1 MKPCYCINPDCSQP
15 GHPSNNN
22 SNTRYCQSC
31 GSQLLLNGKYR
42 VSRLLSDTT
51 GFGIVYEAFEGFT
64 AKILKVLQEKWN
76 NQPKAVELFKREYD
90 VLLEL
95 SRQNVTGV
103 PRADA
108 YFQYSTREGKILHCL
123 VMEKV
128 EGINLEQWLK
138 QYDKLSQ
145 KRALKWLREI
155 TLILD
160 KIHQQNWLHRDIKPP
175 NIMLRNSGELVLI
188 DFGTAGTAR
197 EETQT
202 YHQKGKG
209 QQVTGITS
217 VGYTPNEQQHSQ
229 AVIQSDFHALGRT
242 FMHLLTGKHPLEIY
256 YDAYNDVLAWREET
270 ENIHPLLLD
279 FIDELMGRLPKNR
292 PANTRVILQRLDEIE
307 RQLKL
312 PPITPI
318 ITSPPPPNPQPVV
331 NQKQPQVIPNI
342 NPSPPVSPVA
352 VPKKT
357 PAQPVK
363 NNKLRNRMIALGG
376 VLLLGIGITQG
387 YGYLKYK
394 RFPVTPQF
402 LISGLVDTPFLYK
415 TFTGHS
421 EAVNSVAY
429 SPDGRF
435 LASVS
440 NYDSIKIWDIE
451 NGKEPLN
458 LANNSSL
465 INLVAYNPLAV
476 IILDGI
482 VSPLPLQQ
490 QVELNLNKVLSVA
503 YSPDGRY
510 LASGGGTL
518 LTQGEEQGEEQSVDI
533 IKIWDIERRKE
544 LFPITV
550 NSRHIV
556 NSVAY
561 SPDGRY
567 LASGSADKTI
577 KIWDTKTG
585 TELSTLTGH
594 SEAVNSVAYSPDGR
608 YLASASS
615 DETIKIWDV
624 KNNKELNTFIYNYSK
639 TITGVGYLIRI
650 AYSPNGRYL
659 ASGYLNGTI
668 QLWDVK
674 TGNKV
679 HTLTGHSGSVIPLAY
694 SPDGRYLASGSSD
707 GTIKIWE
714 VATGKELRTLT
725 GHSDTVWSV
734 VYSPDGRYLAS
745 GSGDK
750 NIKIW
755 RVGQ

>member
-64 AKILKVLQEKWN
+64 AKILKVLQERWN
-76 NQPKAVELFKREYD
+76 NEPKAVELFKREYD

-188 DFGTAGTAR
+188 DFGTAR

-202 YHQKGKG
+202 YHQKVKG

-217 VGYTPNEQQHSQ
+217 AGYTPNEQQHGQ

-242 FMHLLTGKHPLEIY
+242 FVHLLTGKHPLEIY
-256 YDAYNDVLAWREET
+256 DAVNDVLSWREET

-312 PPITPI
+312 PPINPNRP
-318 ITSPPPPNPQPVV
+318 SPPAANPQPVV
-331 NQKQPQVIPNI
+331 TQKQPPVIPKI

-357 PAQPVK
+357 PAQLVK
-363 NNKLRNRMIALGG
+363 NNNLRNGLIALGG
-376 VLLLGIGITQG
+376 VLLLGVGITQG
-387 YGYLKYK
+387 YGYFKYLE
-394 RFPVTPQF
+394 FPASPQL
-402 LISGLVDTPFLYK
+402 LISDLSSLRFLDK
-415 TFTGHS
+415 SLTGHS
-421 EAVNSVAY
+421 SWVDSVIY
-429 SPDGRF
+429 SPDGRY
-435 LASVS
+435 LASGS
-440 NYDSIKIWDIE
+440 WDKTIKVWDVVTGTE
-451 NGKEPLN
+451 LRTLTGHSDRVRSVVYSPDGRY
-458 LANNSSL
+458 LASGSWDKTIKVWDVVTGTEL
-465 INLVAYNPLAV
+465 RTLTGHSDRVRSVVYSPDGRYLASGSWDKTIKV
-476 IILDGI
+476 WDVVTGT
-482 VSPLPLQQ
+482 
-490 QVELNLNKVLSVA
+490 ELRTLAGYSGWVWSVA

-510 LASGGGTL
+510 LASGNGDKT
-518 LTQGEEQGEEQSVDI
+518 
-533 IKIWDIERRKE
+533 IKIWEVATGKE
-544 LFPITV
+544 LPTFTGHSSVVLSVVYSPDGRYLASGSSDKTIKIWEVATGKELPTLTGHSREVMSVVYSPDGRYLASGSQDKTIKIWEVATGNELRTLTGHSETV
-550 NSRHIV
+550 F
-556 NSVAY
+556 SVAY

-567 LASGSADKTI
+567 LASGSGDKT
-577 KIWDTKTG
+577 
-585 TELSTLTGH
+585 
-594 SEAVNSVAYSPDGR
+594 
-608 YLASASS
+608 
-615 DETIKIWDV
+615 
-624 KNNKELNTFIYNYSK
+624 
-639 TITGVGYLIRI
+639 
-650 AYSPNGRYL
+650 
-659 ASGYLNGTI
+659 
-668 QLWDVK
+668 
-674 TGNKV
+674 
-679 HTLTGHSGSVIPLAY
+679 
-694 SPDGRYLASGSSD
+694 
-707 GTIKIWE
+707 
-714 VATGKELRTLT
+714 
-725 GHSDTVWSV
+725 
-734 VYSPDGRYLAS
+734 
-745 GSGDK
+745 
-750 NIKIW
+750 IKIW

>member
-128 EGINLEQWLK
+128 EGINLEQWLN

-175 NIMLRNSGELVLI
+175 NIMMRNSGELVLI
-188 DFGTAGTAR
+188 DFGTAR

-202 YHQKGKG
+202 YHQKVKG

-217 VGYTPNEQQHSQ
+217 AGYTPNEQQHGQ

-242 FMHLLTGKHPLEIY
+242 FVHLLTGKHPLEIY
-256 YDAYNDVLAWREET
+256 DPINDVLPWREET

-312 PPITPI
+312 PPITPT
-318 ITSPPPPNPQPVV
+318 ITSPPPNPQPVV
-331 NQKQPQVIPNI
+331 TQKQSPVIPKI
-342 NPSPPVSPVA
+342 NSSPPVSPVP

-363 NNKLRNRMIALGG
+363 NNNLRNRMNALGG
-376 VLLLGIGITQG
+376 VLLLGIGITQV
-387 YGYLKYK
+387 YGYFKYDE
-394 RFPVTPQF
+394 FPASPQL
-402 LISGLVDTPFLYK
+402 LISGLSSLRFLEK
-415 TFTGHS
+415 TLTGHS
-421 EAVNSVAY
+421 DSVNSV
-429 SPDGRF
+429 
-435 LASVS
+435 V
-440 NYDSIKIWDIE
+440 
-451 NGKEPLN
+451 
-458 LANNSSL
+458 
-465 INLVAYNPLAV
+465 
-476 IILDGI
+476 
-482 VSPLPLQQ
+482 
-490 QVELNLNKVLSVA
+490 

-510 LASGGGTL
+510 LASR
-518 LTQGEEQGEEQSVDI
+518 SVNNWYGNRT
-533 IKIWDIERRKE
+533 IKIWE
-544 LFPITV
+544 
-550 NSRHIV
+550 
-556 NSVAY
+556 VATGKQLHTHNLRGSFVESMV

-567 LASGSADKTI
+567 LASQSHD
-577 KIWDTKTG
+577 
-585 TELSTLTGH
+585 
-594 SEAVNSVAYSPDGR
+594 N
-608 YLASASS
+608 
-615 DETIKIWDV
+615 
-624 KNNKELNTFIYNYSK
+624 
-639 TITGVGYLIRI
+639 
-650 AYSPNGRYL
+650 
-659 ASGYLNGTI
+659 
-668 QLWDVK
+668 
-674 TGNKV
+674 
-679 HTLTGHSGSVIPLAY
+679 
-694 SPDGRYLASGSSD
+694 
-707 GTIKIWE
+707 TIKIWE

-725 GHSDTVWSV
+725 GNSDRVRSVVYSPDGRYLASESHDKTIKIWEVATGKQLHTLTGHSNVVWSVVYSPDGRYLASRSGDKTIKIWEVATGKQLRTLTGHSEGVLSV

-750 NIKIW
+750 TIKIW

>member
-15 GHPSNNN
+15 DHPSNNN

-64 AKILKVLQEKWN
+64 AKILKVLQERWN
-76 NQPKAVELFKREYD
+76 NEPKAVELFKREYD

-145 KRALKWLREI
+145 KRAFKWLREI

-188 DFGTAGTAR
+188 DFGTAR

-202 YHQKGKG
+202 YHQKVKG

-217 VGYTPNEQQHSQ
+217 AGYTPNEQQHGQ

-242 FMHLLTGKHPLEIY
+242 FVHLLTGKHPLEIY
-256 YDAYNDVLAWREET
+256 DPINDVLPWREET

-312 PPITPI
+312 PPITPNRP
-318 ITSPPPPNPQPVV
+318 SPPPNPQPVV
-331 NQKQPQVIPNI
+331 TQKQPPVIPKI
-342 NPSPPVSPVA
+342 NPSVSPLD
-352 VPKKT
+352 KT
-357 PAQPVK
+357 
-363 NNKLRNRMIALGG
+363 L
-376 VLLLGIGITQG
+376 
-387 YGYLKYK
+387 
-394 RFPVTPQF
+394 
-402 LISGLVDTPFLYK
+402 
-415 TFTGHS
+415 TGHS
-421 EAVNSVAY
+421 ETVFSVAY
-429 SPDGRF
+429 SPDGRY
-435 LASVS
+435 LASGS
-440 NYDSIKIWDIE
+440 KDKTIKIWE
-451 NGKEPLN
+451 VATGKGLRT
-458 LANNSSL
+458 LTGHSG
-465 INLVAYNPLAV
+465 V
-476 IILDGI
+476 
-482 VSPLPLQQ
+482 
-490 QVELNLNKVLSVA
+490 VLSVA

-510 LASGGGTL
+510 LASGSQDKT
-518 LTQGEEQGEEQSVDI
+518 
-533 IKIWDIERRKE
+533 IKIWEVATGKVRT
-544 LFPITV
+544 LTGHYMTFW
-550 NSRHIV
+550 
-556 NSVAY
+556 SVAY

-567 LASGSADKTI
+567 LASGSWDK
-577 KIWDTKTG
+577 
-585 TELSTLTGH
+585 
-594 SEAVNSVAYSPDGR
+594 
-608 YLASASS
+608 
-615 DETIKIWDV
+615 
-624 KNNKELNTFIYNYSK
+624 
-639 TITGVGYLIRI
+639 
-650 AYSPNGRYL
+650 
-659 ASGYLNGTI
+659 
-668 QLWDVK
+668 
-674 TGNKV
+674 
-679 HTLTGHSGSVIPLAY
+679 
-694 SPDGRYLASGSSD
+694 
-707 GTIKIWE
+707 TIKIWE

-725 GHSDTVWSV
+725 GHSMTVWSVAYSPDGRYLASGSLDKTIKISEVATGKELRTLTGHSEGVLSVAYSPDGRYLASGIGDGAIKIWEVATVRELRTLTGHSEAVYSV

-745 GSGDK
+745 GSSDNTIKIWEVATGNELRTLTGHSETVFSVAYSPDGRYLASGSGDK
-750 NIKIW
+750 TIKIW

>member
-15 GHPSNNN
+15 EHPSNNN

-31 GSQLLLNGKYR
+31 GSELLLNGQYR

-76 NQPKAVELFKREYD
+76 NEAKAVELFKRKYD

-128 EGINLEQWLK
+128 EGINLEQWLN

-188 DFGTAGTAR
+188 DFGTAR

-202 YHQKGKG
+202 YHQKVKG

-217 VGYTPNEQQHSQ
+217 AGYTPNEQQHGQ
-229 AVIQSDFHALGRT
+229 AVIQSDFYALGRT
-242 FMHLLTGKHPLEIY
+242 FVHLLTGKHPLEIY
-256 YDAYNDVLAWREET
+256 DPINDVLPWREET

-279 FIDELMGRLPKNR
+279 FIDELMGRLPRNR

-312 PPITPI
+312 PPITPNRP
-318 ITSPPPPNPQPVV
+318 SPPPPNPQPVV
-331 NQKQPQVIPNI
+331 TQKQPQVIPKI

-363 NNKLRNRMIALGG
+363 NNNLRNGLIALSG

-387 YGYLKYK
+387 YGYFKSQE
-394 RFPVTPQF
+394 VNPQIAPINSPTNKLTTRKKISEHSF
-402 LISGLVDTPFLYK
+402 L
-415 TFTGHS
+415 
-421 EAVNSVAY
+421 
-429 SPDGRF
+429 
-435 LASVS
+435 
-440 NYDSIKIWDIE
+440 
-451 NGKEPLN
+451 
-458 LANNSSL
+458 
-465 INLVAYNPLAV
+465 
-476 IILDGI
+476 
-482 VSPLPLQQ
+482 
-490 QVELNLNKVLSVA
+490 
-503 YSPDGRY
+503 
-510 LASGGGTL
+510 
-518 LTQGEEQGEEQSVDI
+518 
-533 IKIWDIERRKE
+533 
-544 LFPITV
+544 
-550 NSRHIV
+550 
-556 NSVAY
+556 
-561 SPDGRY
+561 
-567 LASGSADKTI
+567 DK
-577 KIWDTKTG
+577 
-585 TELSTLTGH
+585 
-594 SEAVNSVAYSPDGR
+594 
-608 YLASASS
+608 
-615 DETIKIWDV
+615 
-624 KNNKELNTFIYNYSK
+624 
-639 TITGVGYLIRI
+639 
-650 AYSPNGRYL
+650 
-659 ASGYLNGTI
+659 
-668 QLWDVK
+668 
-674 TGNKV
+674 
-679 HTLTGHSGSVIPLAY
+679 
-694 SPDGRYLASGSSD
+694 
-707 GTIKIWE
+707 
-714 VATGKELRTLT
+714 TLT
-725 GHSDTVWSV
+725 GHSDSVQSV

-755 RVGQ
+755 EVATGKQLRTLTGHSDTVSSVLYSPDGRYLASGSNDKNIKIWEVATGKQLRTLTGHYGEVYSVIYSPDGRYLASGSWDKNIKIWEVATGKQLRTLTGHSSPVLSVVYSPDGRYLASGNGDKNIKIWEVATGKQLRTLTGHSGSVWSVVYSPDGRYLASGNGDKTTKIWEVATGKKLRTLTGHSNVVWSVVYSPDGRYLASGSWDKTTKIWEVATGKKLRTLTGHSNVVWSVVYSPDGRYLASGSGDKTIKIWRVGQ

>member
-15 GHPSNNN
+15 DHPSNNN

-31 GSQLLLNGKYR
+31 GSELLLNGKYR

-51 GFGIVYEAFEGFT
+51 GFGVVYEAFEGFT

-76 NQPKAVELFKREYD
+76 NEPKAVELFKREYD

-103 PRADA
+103 PRADT

-128 EGINLEQWLK
+128 EGIDLEQWLN

-188 DFGTAGTAR
+188 DFGTAR

-202 YHQKGKG
+202 YHQKVKG

-217 VGYTPNEQQHSQ
+217 AGYTPNEQQHGQ

-242 FMHLLTGKHPLEIY
+242 FVHLLTGKHPLEIY
-256 YDAYNDVLAWREET
+256 DPINDVLPWREET
-270 ENIHPLLLD
+270 ENIHPSLLD

-312 PPITPI
+312 PPITPNRP
-318 ITSPPPPNPQPVV
+318 SPPAPNPPPVV
-331 NQKQPQVIPNI
+331 TQKQPPVIPKI

-363 NNKLRNRMIALGG
+363 NNNLRNGLIALGG
-376 VLLLGIGITQG
+376 VLLLGVGITQG
-387 YGYLKYK
+387 YGYFKYK
-394 RFPVTPQF
+394 NFPASPQL
-402 LISGLVDTPFLYK
+402 LISDLSSL
-415 TFTGHS
+415 
-421 EAVNSVAY
+421 
-429 SPDGRF
+429 RF
-435 LASVS
+435 L
-440 NYDSIKIWDIE
+440 
-451 NGKEPLN
+451 
-458 LANNSSL
+458 
-465 INLVAYNPLAV
+465 
-476 IILDGI
+476 
-482 VSPLPLQQ
+482 
-490 QVELNLNKVLSVA
+490 
-503 YSPDGRY
+503 
-510 LASGGGTL
+510 
-518 LTQGEEQGEEQSVDI
+518 
-533 IKIWDIERRKE
+533 
-544 LFPITV
+544 
-550 NSRHIV
+550 
-556 NSVAY
+556 
-561 SPDGRY
+561 
-567 LASGSADKTI
+567 DK
-577 KIWDTKTG
+577 
-585 TELSTLTGH
+585 TLTGH
-594 SEAVNSVAYSPDGR
+594 SDTVSSVVYSPD
-608 YLASASS
+608 
-615 DETIKIWDV
+615 V
-624 KNNKELNTFIYNYSK
+624 
-639 TITGVGYLIRI
+639 
-650 AYSPNGRYL
+650 
-659 ASGYLNGTI
+659 
-668 QLWDVK
+668 
-674 TGNKV
+674 
-679 HTLTGHSGSVIPLAY
+679 
-694 SPDGRYLASGSSD
+694 RYLASGSSD
-707 GTIKIWE
+707 KTIKIWE

-725 GHSDTVWSV
+725 GHSSWVSSVVYSPDGRYLASGSYDNTIKIWEVATGKQLRTLTGHSFWVNSVVYSPDGRYLASGSLDKTIKIWEVATGKQLRTLTGHSFWVNSVVYSPDGRYLASGNGDKTIKIWEVATGKELPTFTGHSSVVLSVVYSPDGRYLASGSRDKTIKIWEVATGKELRTLTGHSSLVYSVAYSPDGRYLASGSYDNTIKIWRVATGKELRTLTGHSDVVISV

-750 NIKIW
+750 TIKIW

>member
-15 GHPSNNN
+15 DHPSNNN

-31 GSQLLLNGKYR
+31 GSQLLLNGQYR
-42 VSRLLSDTT
+42 VSRLLSDPT
-51 GFGIVYEAFEGFT
+51 GFGVVYEVFEGFT

-95 SRQNVTGV
+95 SRQNVIGV

-128 EGINLEQWLK
+128 EGINLEQWLN

-188 DFGTAGTAR
+188 DFGTAR

-202 YHQKGKG
+202 YHQKVKG

-217 VGYTPNEQQHSQ
+217 AGYTPNEQQHGQ
-229 AVIQSDFHALGRT
+229 AVIQSDFYALGRT
-242 FMHLLTGKHPLEIY
+242 FVHLLTGKHPLEIY
-256 YDAYNDVLAWREET
+256 DAVNDVLSWREET

-292 PANTRVILQRLDEIE
+292 PANTRFILQRLDEIE
-307 RQLKL
+307 GQLKL
-312 PPITPI
+312 PPTTPNRP
-318 ITSPPPPNPQPVV
+318 SPPPPRNPQPVV
-331 NQKQPQVIPNI
+331 TKKQPPVMPKI
-342 NPSPPVSPVA
+342 NPSPPVLPVP

-363 NNKLRNRMIALGG
+363 KNNLRNGLIAIGG
-376 VLLLGIGITQG
+376 VWLLGIGITQG

-402 LISGLVDTPFLYK
+402 LISGLVDTPVLYK
-415 TFTGHS
+415 TLTGH
-421 EAVNSVAY
+421 
-429 SPDGRF
+429 
-435 LASVS
+435 
-440 NYDSIKIWDIE
+440 YDS
-451 NGKEPLN
+451 
-458 LANNSSL
+458 
-465 INLVAYNPLAV
+465 
-476 IILDGI
+476 
-482 VSPLPLQQ
+482 
-490 QVELNLNKVLSVA
+490 VESVV

-510 LASGGGTL
+510 LASGSRDET
-518 LTQGEEQGEEQSVDI
+518 
-533 IKIWDIERRKE
+533 IKIWEVATGKE
-544 LFPITV
+544 LRTLTGH
-550 NSRHIV
+550 SS
-556 NSVAY
+556 SVRSVVY

-577 KIWDTKTG
+577 KIWEVAKG
-585 TELSTLTGH
+585 KELRTLTGH
-594 SEAVNSVAYSPDGR
+594 SNWVWSVVYSPDG
-608 YLASASS
+608 
-615 DETIKIWDV
+615 
-624 KNNKELNTFIYNYSK
+624 
-639 TITGVGYLIRI
+639 
-650 AYSPNGRYL
+650 
-659 ASGYLNGTI
+659 
-668 QLWDVK
+668 
-674 TGNKV
+674 
-679 HTLTGHSGSVIPLAY
+679 H
-694 SPDGRYLASGSSD
+694 YLASGSID
-707 GTIKIWE
+707 NTIKIWE

-725 GHSDTVWSV
+725 GHSDTVSSVAYSPDGRSLASGSVDNTIKIWEVATGKELRTLAGHADRVSSVAYSPDGRYLASGSWDKTIKIWEVATGKELRTLTGHSDWVKSVAYGPDGRYLASGSGDDTIKIWEVATGKELRTLTGHSSFVESV

-750 NIKIW
+750 TIKIW
-755 RVGQ
+755 RVGR

>member
-15 GHPSNNN
+15 EHPSNNN

-31 GSQLLLNGKYR
+31 GSQLLLNGQYR

-51 GFGIVYEAFEGFT
+51 GFGIVYEVFEGFT

-76 NQPKAVELFKREYD
+76 NEPKAVELFKREYD

-138 QYDKLSQ
+138 QYDNLSQ

-188 DFGTAGTAR
+188 DFGTAR

-202 YHQKGKG
+202 YHQKVKG

-217 VGYTPNEQQHSQ
+217 AGYTPNEQQHGQ
-229 AVIQSDFHALGRT
+229 AVIQSDFYALGRT
-242 FMHLLTGKHPLEIY
+242 FVHLLTGKHPLEIY
-256 YDAYNDVLAWREET
+256 DAVNDVLAWREET

-292 PANTRVILQRLDEIE
+292 PANTRVILQRLDQIE

-312 PPITPI
+312 PPTTPNRP
-318 ITSPPPPNPQPVV
+318 SPPPPNPQPVV
-331 NQKQPQVIPNI
+331 TQKQPPVMPKI
-342 NPSPPVSPVA
+342 NPSPPVLPVP

-363 NNKLRNRMIALGG
+363 NNNLRNRMIALGGVLLLGIGITQVYGYLKYKQFPAGLQSMPPTPNVMIALGG

-394 RFPVTPQF
+394 IFPASPQL
-402 LISGLVDTPFLYK
+402 LISDLSSLRFLDK
-415 TFTGHS
+415 TLTGHS
-421 EAVNSVAY
+421 
-429 SPDGRF
+429 DC
-435 LASVS
+435 
-440 NYDSIKIWDIE
+440 
-451 NGKEPLN
+451 
-458 LANNSSL
+458 
-465 INLVAYNPLAV
+465 
-476 IILDGI
+476 LD
-482 VSPLPLQQ
+482 
-490 QVELNLNKVLSVA
+490 SVA

-510 LASGGGTL
+510 LASGSRDNT
-518 LTQGEEQGEEQSVDI
+518 
-533 IKIWDIERRKE
+533 IKIWEVATGKVRT
-544 LFPITV
+544 ITGHSGWV
-550 NSRHIV
+550 F
-556 NSVAY
+556 SVAY

-577 KIWDTKTG
+577 KIWEVATG
-585 TELSTLTGH
+585 KQLRTLTDH
-594 SEAVNSVAYSPDGR
+594 SMTVWSVAYSPDGR
-608 YLASASS
+608 YLASGSL
-615 DETIKIWDV
+615 DKTIKIWEV
-624 KNNKELNTFIYNYSK
+624 ATGTELRTLTGYS
-639 TITGVGYLIRI
+639 IGVLSVV
-650 AYSPNGRYL
+650 YSPDGHYL
-659 ASGYLNGTI
+659 ASGSNDNTI
-668 QLWDVK
+668 KIWEVATGKQLR
-674 TGNKV
+674 TP
-679 HTLTGHSGSVIPLAY
+679 TGHSEVVRSVVY
-694 SPDGRYLASGSSD
+694 SPDGRYLASGSQD
-707 GTIKIWE
+707 KTIKIWE

-725 GHSDTVWSV
+725 GHSQTVFSV
-734 VYSPDGRYLAS
+734 AYSPDGRYLAS
-745 GSGDK
+745 GSGDRT
-750 NIKIW
+750 IKIW

>member
-15 GHPSNNN
+15 EHPSNNN

-31 GSQLLLNGKYR
+31 GSELLLNGKYR

-76 NQPKAVELFKREYD
+76 NEPKAVELFKREYD

-128 EGINLEQWLK
+128 EGINLEQWLN
-138 QYDKLSQ
+138 QYDILSQ

-160 KIHQQNWLHRDIKPP
+160 KIHQQNWLHQDIKPP

-229 AVIQSDFHALGRT
+229 AVIQSDFYALGRT
-242 FMHLLTGKHPLEIY
+242 FVHLLTGKHPLEIY
-256 YDAYNDVLAWREET
+256 DAVNDVLAWREET

-312 PPITPI
+312 PPITPNRP
-318 ITSPPPPNPQPVV
+318 SPPAPNPQPVV
-331 NQKQPQVIPNI
+331 TQKQPPVMPKI
-342 NPSPPVSPVA
+342 NSSVSPLD
-352 VPKKT
+352 KT
-357 PAQPVK
+357 
-363 NNKLRNRMIALGG
+363 L
-376 VLLLGIGITQG
+376 
-387 YGYLKYK
+387 
-394 RFPVTPQF
+394 
-402 LISGLVDTPFLYK
+402 
-415 TFTGHS
+415 TGHS
-421 EAVNSVAY
+421 NWVYSV
-429 SPDGRF
+429 
-435 LASVS
+435 V
-440 NYDSIKIWDIE
+440 
-451 NGKEPLN
+451 
-458 LANNSSL
+458 
-465 INLVAYNPLAV
+465 
-476 IILDGI
+476 
-482 VSPLPLQQ
+482 
-490 QVELNLNKVLSVA
+490 

-510 LASGGGTL
+510 LASGGSDNT
-518 LTQGEEQGEEQSVDI
+518 
-533 IKIWDIERRKE
+533 IKIWEVATGRE
-544 LFPITV
+544 LRTLTGHSDFF
-550 NSRHIV
+550 R
-556 NSVAY
+556 SVVY

-567 LASGSADKTI
+567 LASGSFDKTI
-577 KIWDTKTG
+577 KIWEVATG
-585 TELSTLTGH
+585 RE
-594 SEAVNSVAYSPDGR
+594 VR
-608 YLASASS
+608 
-615 DETIKIWDV
+615 
-624 KNNKELNTFIYNYSK
+624 
-639 TITGVGYLIRI
+639 
-650 AYSPNGRYL
+650 
-659 ASGYLNGTI
+659 
-668 QLWDVK
+668 
-674 TGNKV
+674 
-679 HTLTGHSGSVIPLAY
+679 TLTGHSGWVNSVVY
-694 SPDGRYLASGSSD
+694 SPDGCYLASGSWD
-707 GTIKIWE
+707 KTIKIWQ

-725 GHSDTVWSV
+725 RHSGWVYSVVYSLDGHYLASGSQDNTIKIWQVATGKQLRTLTGHSDWVWSV

-745 GSGDK
+745 GSRD
-750 NIKIW
+750 NTIKIW
-755 RVGQ
+755 EVATGKQLRTLTGHSEAVFSVVYSPDGHYLASGSQDNTIKIWEVATGKQLRTLTGHFEAVFSVVYSPDGRYLASGSGDNTIKIWEVGQ

>member
-15 GHPSNNN
+15 DHPSNNN

-31 GSQLLLNGKYR
+31 GSELLLNGKYR

-51 GFGIVYEAFEGFT
+51 GFGVVYEAFEGFT

-76 NQPKAVELFKREYD
+76 NEPKAVELFKREYD

-108 YFQYSTREGKILHCL
+108 YFQYSTREGKRLHCL

-138 QYDKLSQ
+138 QYDNLSQ
-145 KRALKWLREI
+145 KRALKWLRET

-188 DFGTAGTAR
+188 DFGTAR

-202 YHQKGKG
+202 YHQKVKG

-217 VGYTPNEQQHSQ
+217 AGYTANEQQHGQ

-242 FMHLLTGKHPLEIY
+242 FVHLLTGKHPLEIY
-256 YDAYNDVLAWREET
+256 DPINDVLPWREET

-279 FIDELMGRLPKNR
+279 FIDELMGRLPRNR

-312 PPITPI
+312 PPITPT

-331 NQKQPQVIPNI
+331 TQKQPPVIPNI

-363 NNKLRNRMIALGG
+363 KNKLRNRMIALGG
-376 VLLLGIGITQG
+376 VLLLGVGITQV
-387 YGYLKYK
+387 YGYFKYK
-394 RFPVTPQF
+394 NFPASPQL
-402 LISGLVDTPFLYK
+402 LISDLSSLRFLDK
-415 TFTGHS
+415 TLTGHS
-421 EAVNSVAY
+421 DSV
-429 SPDGRF
+429 
-435 LASVS
+435 
-440 NYDSIKIWDIE
+440 
-451 NGKEPLN
+451 
-458 LANNSSL
+458 
-465 INLVAYNPLAV
+465 
-476 IILDGI
+476 
-482 VSPLPLQQ
+482 
-490 QVELNLNKVLSVA
+490 
-503 YSPDGRY
+503 
-510 LASGGGTL
+510 
-518 LTQGEEQGEEQSVDI
+518 QSV
-533 IKIWDIERRKE
+533 
-544 LFPITV
+544 V
-550 NSRHIV
+550 
-556 NSVAY
+556 Y

-567 LASGSADKTI
+567 LASGSGDKTI
-577 KIWDTKTG
+577 KIWEVATG
-585 TELSTLTGH
+585 NELRTLTGH
-594 SEAVNSVAYSPDGR
+594 SGAVWSVVYSPDGRYLASGNGDTTIKIWEVATGKELRTLTGHSHVVLSVVYSPDGRYLASGSIDNSIKIWEVATGKQLRTLTGHYGGVYSVVYSPDGR
-608 YLASASS
+608 YLASASA
-615 DETIKIWDV
+615 D
-624 KNNKELNTFIYNYSK
+624 N
-639 TITGVGYLIRI
+639 
-650 AYSPNGRYL
+650 
-659 ASGYLNGTI
+659 
-668 QLWDVK
+668 
-674 TGNKV
+674 
-679 HTLTGHSGSVIPLAY
+679 
-694 SPDGRYLASGSSD
+694 
-707 GTIKIWE
+707 TIKIWE

-725 GHSDTVWSV
+725 GHSDSVWSV

-745 GSGDK
+745 GSYDNTIKIWEVATGKQLRTLTGHSNSVPSVAYSPDGRYLASGSWDDTIK
-750 NIKIW
+750 IWEVATGKELRTLTGHSSGFWSVGYSPDGRYLASGSVDDTIKIW

>member
-1 MKPCYCINPDCSQP
+1 MKPCYCINPNCFQP
-15 GHPSNNN
+15 DHPSNNN

-31 GSQLLLNGKYR
+31 GSELLLNGQYR

-51 GFGIVYEAFEGFT
+51 GFGVVYEAFEGFT
-64 AKILKVLQEKWN
+64 AKILKVLQERWN
-76 NQPKAVELFKREYD
+76 NEPKAVELFKREYD

-103 PRADA
+103 PRADT

-188 DFGTAGTAR
+188 DFGTAR

-202 YHQKGKG
+202 YHQKVKG

-217 VGYTPNEQQHSQ
+217 AGYTPNEQQHGQ

-242 FMHLLTGKHPLEIY
+242 FVHLLTGKHPLEIY
-256 YDAYNDVLAWREET
+256 DAVNDVLSWREET

-312 PPITPI
+312 PPITPNRP
-318 ITSPPPPNPQPVV
+318 SPPPPHPQPVV
-331 NQKQPQVIPNI
+331 TQKQPPVILKI

-363 NNKLRNRMIALGG
+363 NNKLRNRIIALGG
-376 VLLLGIGITQG
+376 VLLLGVGITQA

-394 RFPVTPQF
+394 QFPAGLQL
-402 LISGLVDTPFLYK
+402 LISNFPSGSFLDK
-415 TFTGHS
+415 TLTGHS
-421 EAVNSVAY
+421 LGVYSVVY
-429 SPDGRF
+429 SPDGRY
-435 LASVS
+435 LASGS
-440 NYDSIKIWDIE
+440 FDKNIKIWE
-451 NGKEPLN
+451 VATGKELRT
-458 LANNSSL
+458 LTGHSDM
-465 INLVAYNPLAV
+465 VW
-476 IILDGI
+476 
-482 VSPLPLQQ
+482 
-490 QVELNLNKVLSVA
+490 SVA

-510 LASGGGTL
+510 LASGSSDET
-518 LTQGEEQGEEQSVDI
+518 
-533 IKIWDIERRKE
+533 IKIWEVATGTKLRTLTGHSNIVWSVVYSPDGRYLASGSLDKTIKIWEVATETELRTLTGYTDLVSSVVYSPDGRYLASGSADKNIKIWEVATGKE
-544 LFPITV
+544 LRTLTGHSGTV
-550 NSRHIV
+550 DSLAYSPDGRYLASGSSDKNIKIWEVATGKELRTLTGHSREVMSVVYSPDGRYLASGSWDKTIKIWEVATGKQLRTLTGHSSPV
-556 NSVAY
+556 FSVAY

-577 KIWDTKTG
+577 KIW
-585 TELSTLTGH
+585 
-594 SEAVNSVAYSPDGR
+594 
-608 YLASASS
+608 
-615 DETIKIWDV
+615 
-624 KNNKELNTFIYNYSK
+624 
-639 TITGVGYLIRI
+639 
-650 AYSPNGRYL
+650 
-659 ASGYLNGTI
+659 
-668 QLWDVK
+668 
-674 TGNKV
+674 
-679 HTLTGHSGSVIPLAY
+679 
-694 SPDGRYLASGSSD
+694 
-707 GTIKIWE
+707 
-714 VATGKELRTLT
+714 
-725 GHSDTVWSV
+725 
-734 VYSPDGRYLAS
+734 
-745 GSGDK
+745 
-750 NIKIW
+750 

>member
-64 AKILKVLQEKWN
+64 AKILKVLQERWN
-76 NQPKAVELFKREYD
+76 NDPKAVELFKREYE

-103 PRADA
+103 PRADV

-160 KIHQQNWLHRDIKPP
+160 EIYQQNWLHRDIKPP

-188 DFGTAGTAR
+188 DFGTAR

-202 YHQKGKG
+202 YHQKVKG

-217 VGYTPNEQQHSQ
+217 AGYTPNEQQHGQ

-242 FMHLLTGKHPLEIY
+242 FVHLLTGKHPLEIY
-256 YDAYNDVLAWREET
+256 DAVNDVLAWREET

-312 PPITPI
+312 PPTTPNRP
-318 ITSPPPPNPQPVV
+318 SPPPNPPPIVT
-331 NQKQPQVIPNI
+331 QKQSPVIPKI
-342 NPSPPVSPVA
+342 NSSPPVSPVA
-352 VPKKT
+352 VPQKT
-357 PAQPVK
+357 PGQPIK
-363 NNKLRNRMIALGG
+363 KNKLRNRMIALGG
-376 VLLLGIGITQG
+376 VLLLGVGITQA
-387 YGYLKYK
+387 YGYFKSQEINSPQEK
-394 RFPVTPQF
+394 KFSEHSFP
-402 LISGLVDTPFLYK
+402 DK
-415 TFTGHS
+415 TLTGHS
-421 EAVNSVAY
+421 DEV
-429 SPDGRF
+429 F
-435 LASVS
+435 
-440 NYDSIKIWDIE
+440 
-451 NGKEPLN
+451 
-458 LANNSSL
+458 
-465 INLVAYNPLAV
+465 
-476 IILDGI
+476 
-482 VSPLPLQQ
+482 
-490 QVELNLNKVLSVA
+490 
-503 YSPDGRY
+503 
-510 LASGGGTL
+510 
-518 LTQGEEQGEEQSVDI
+518 
-533 IKIWDIERRKE
+533 
-544 LFPITV
+544 
-550 NSRHIV
+550 
-556 NSVAY
+556 SVAY

-567 LASGSADKTI
+567 LASGSID
-577 KIWDTKTG
+577 
-585 TELSTLTGH
+585 
-594 SEAVNSVAYSPDGR
+594 
-608 YLASASS
+608 
-615 DETIKIWDV
+615 
-624 KNNKELNTFIYNYSK
+624 
-639 TITGVGYLIRI
+639 
-650 AYSPNGRYL
+650 
-659 ASGYLNGTI
+659 
-668 QLWDVK
+668 Q
-674 TGNKV
+674 
-679 HTLTGHSGSVIPLAY
+679 
-694 SPDGRYLASGSSD
+694 
-707 GTIKIWE
+707 TIKIWE

-725 GHSDTVWSV
+725 GHSGGVFLVVYSPDGRYLASGSSDKTIKIWEVATGKELHTLTVYSDLYGADVVYSPDGRYLASRSDDKTIKIWEVATGKELRTLTGHSGPVLSVVYSPDGRYLASGGGLRDNTIKIWQVATGKVLRTLTGHSDWVLSVVYSPDGRYLASGSRQTIKIWQVATGKVLRTLTGHSDWVWSV

-745 GSGDK
+745 GSSDKTIKIWEVATGKELRTLTGHSGSVRSVVYSPDGRYLASGSGD
-750 NIKIW
+750 NTIKIW

>member
-15 GHPSNNN
+15 DHPSNNN

-31 GSQLLLNGKYR
+31 GSELLLNGKYR

-51 GFGIVYEAFEGFT
+51 GFGVVYEAFEGFT

-76 NQPKAVELFKREYD
+76 NEPKALELFKREYD

-103 PRADA
+103 PRADT

-128 EGINLEQWLK
+128 EGINLEQWLN
-138 QYDKLSQ
+138 QYDNLSQ

-188 DFGTAGTAR
+188 DFGTAR

-202 YHQKGKG
+202 YHQKVKG

-217 VGYTPNEQQHSQ
+217 AGYTPNEQQHGQ

-242 FMHLLTGKHPLEIY
+242 FVHLLTGKHPLEIY
-256 YDAYNDVLAWREET
+256 DPINDVLPWREET

-312 PPITPI
+312 PPITPT

-331 NQKQPQVIPNI
+331 TQKQPPVIPKI

-376 VLLLGIGITQG
+376 VLLLGVGITQG
-387 YGYLKYK
+387 YGYFKYK
-394 RFPVTPQF
+394 NFPASPQL
-402 LISGLVDTPFLYK
+402 LISDLSSLRFLDK
-415 TFTGHS
+415 TLTGHS
-421 EAVNSVAY
+421 NWVSSV
-429 SPDGRF
+429 
-435 LASVS
+435 V
-440 NYDSIKIWDIE
+440 
-451 NGKEPLN
+451 
-458 LANNSSL
+458 
-465 INLVAYNPLAV
+465 
-476 IILDGI
+476 
-482 VSPLPLQQ
+482 
-490 QVELNLNKVLSVA
+490 

-510 LASGGGTL
+510 LASGSNDKT
-518 LTQGEEQGEEQSVDI
+518 
-533 IKIWDIERRKE
+533 IKIWEVATGKGLRT
-544 LFPITV
+544 LTGH
-550 NSRHIV
+550 SRGVLSVVYSPDGRYLASGSWDKTIKVWEVATGKQLRTLTGHYGEV
-556 NSVAY
+556 YSVAY

-567 LASGSADKTI
+567 LASGSLDKTI
-577 KIWDTKTG
+577 KIWEVATE
-585 TELSTLTGH
+585 TELRTLTGH
-594 SEAVNSVAYSPDGR
+594 SSGVYSV
-608 YLASASS
+608 
-615 DETIKIWDV
+615 V
-624 KNNKELNTFIYNYSK
+624 
-639 TITGVGYLIRI
+639 
-650 AYSPNGRYL
+650 
-659 ASGYLNGTI
+659 
-668 QLWDVK
+668 
-674 TGNKV
+674 
-679 HTLTGHSGSVIPLAY
+679 Y

-707 GTIKIWE
+707 KTIKIWE

-725 GHSDTVWSV
+725 GHSSVVLSVAYSPDGRYLASGSSDKTIKIWEVATGKELRTLTSGVESVAYSPDGRYLASGSSDKTIKIWRVATGKELRTLTGHSSPVYSV

-750 NIKIW
+750 TIKIW

>member
-1 MKPCYCINPDCSQP
+1 MKTCYCINPDCSQP
-15 GHPSNNN
+15 EHPSNNN

-31 GSQLLLNGKYR
+31 GSQLLLNGQYR

-51 GFGIVYEAFEGFT
+51 GFGVVYEAFEGFT

-76 NQPKAVELFKREYD
+76 NEPKAVELFKREYD

-103 PRADA
+103 PRGDA

-138 QYDKLSQ
+138 QYDNLSQ

-188 DFGTAGTAR
+188 DFGTAR

-202 YHQKGKG
+202 YHQKVKG

-217 VGYTPNEQQHSQ
+217 AGYTPNEQQHGQ

-242 FMHLLTGKHPLEIY
+242 FVHLLTRKHPLEIY
-256 YDAYNDVLAWREET
+256 DPVNDVLSWREET

-279 FIDELMGRLPKNR
+279 FIEELMGKLPENR

-312 PPITPI
+312 PPTPA
-318 ITSPPPPNPQPVV
+318 PNPQPVV
-331 NQKQPQVIPNI
+331 TKKQSPVIPKI

-363 NNKLRNRMIALGG
+363 NNNLRNRMIALGSI
-376 VLLLGIGITQG
+376 LLLGIGITQV
-387 YGYLKYK
+387 YGYFKYK
-394 RFPVTPQF
+394 QFPAGLQL
-402 LISGLVDTPFLYK
+402 LISNFPSGSFLEK
-415 TFTGHS
+415 TLTGHS
-421 EAVNSVAY
+421 DSVLSAAY
-429 SPDGRF
+429 S
-435 LASVS
+435 S
-440 NYDSIKIWDIE
+440 DS
-451 NGKEPLN
+451 
-458 LANNSSL
+458 
-465 INLVAYNPLAV
+465 
-476 IILDGI
+476 
-482 VSPLPLQQ
+482 
-490 QVELNLNKVLSVA
+490 
-503 YSPDGRY
+503 RY
-510 LASGGGTL
+510 LASGSGDNT
-518 LTQGEEQGEEQSVDI
+518 
-533 IKIWDIERRKE
+533 IKIWEVAKGKE
-544 LFPITV
+544 LRTLTGHSSGV
-550 NSRHIV
+550 Y
-556 NSVAY
+556 SVVY

-567 LASGSADKTI
+567 LASGSGDNTI
-577 KIWDTKTG
+577 KIWEVAKEK
-585 TELSTLTGH
+585 ELRTLTGH
-594 SEAVNSVAYSPDGR
+594 SSRSLSVVYSPDSRYLASGSIDNTIKIWEVAKGKELRTLTGHFSGVYSVVYSPDGR
-608 YLASASS
+608 YLASASA
-615 DETIKIWDV
+615 D
-624 KNNKELNTFIYNYSK
+624 N
-639 TITGVGYLIRI
+639 
-650 AYSPNGRYL
+650 
-659 ASGYLNGTI
+659 
-668 QLWDVK
+668 
-674 TGNKV
+674 
-679 HTLTGHSGSVIPLAY
+679 
-694 SPDGRYLASGSSD
+694 
-707 GTIKIWE
+707 TIKIWE

-725 GHSDTVWSV
+725 GHSDSVWSVAYSPDGRYLASGNYDNTIKIWEVATGKELRTLTGHSNSVPSVAYSPDGRYLASGSWDDTIKIWEVATGRELRTLTGHSSGFWSV

-745 GSGDK
+745 GSGDRT
-750 NIKIW
+750 IKIW

>member
-15 GHPSNNN
+15 EHPSNNN

-31 GSQLLLNGKYR
+31 GSELLLNGQYR

-76 NQPKAVELFKREYD
+76 NEAKAVELFKRKYD

-128 EGINLEQWLK
+128 EGINLEQWLN

-188 DFGTAGTAR
+188 DFGTAR

-202 YHQKGKG
+202 YHQKVKG

-217 VGYTPNEQQHSQ
+217 AGYTPNEQQHGQ
-229 AVIQSDFHALGRT
+229 AVIQSDFYALGRT
-242 FMHLLTGKHPLEIY
+242 FVHLLTGKHPLEIY
-256 YDAYNDVLAWREET
+256 DPINDVLPWREET

-279 FIDELMGRLPKNR
+279 FIDELMGRLPRNR

-312 PPITPI
+312 PPITPNRP
-318 ITSPPPPNPQPVV
+318 SPPPPNPQPVV
-331 NQKQPQVIPNI
+331 TQKQPQVIPKI

-363 NNKLRNRMIALGG
+363 NNNLRNGLIALSG

-387 YGYLKYK
+387 YGYFKSQE
-394 RFPVTPQF
+394 VNPQIAPINSPTNKLTTRKKISEHSF
-402 LISGLVDTPFLYK
+402 L
-415 TFTGHS
+415 
-421 EAVNSVAY
+421 
-429 SPDGRF
+429 
-435 LASVS
+435 
-440 NYDSIKIWDIE
+440 
-451 NGKEPLN
+451 
-458 LANNSSL
+458 
-465 INLVAYNPLAV
+465 
-476 IILDGI
+476 
-482 VSPLPLQQ
+482 
-490 QVELNLNKVLSVA
+490 
-503 YSPDGRY
+503 
-510 LASGGGTL
+510 
-518 LTQGEEQGEEQSVDI
+518 
-533 IKIWDIERRKE
+533 
-544 LFPITV
+544 
-550 NSRHIV
+550 
-556 NSVAY
+556 
-561 SPDGRY
+561 
-567 LASGSADKTI
+567 DK
-577 KIWDTKTG
+577 
-585 TELSTLTGH
+585 
-594 SEAVNSVAYSPDGR
+594 
-608 YLASASS
+608 
-615 DETIKIWDV
+615 
-624 KNNKELNTFIYNYSK
+624 
-639 TITGVGYLIRI
+639 
-650 AYSPNGRYL
+650 
-659 ASGYLNGTI
+659 
-668 QLWDVK
+668 
-674 TGNKV
+674 
-679 HTLTGHSGSVIPLAY
+679 
-694 SPDGRYLASGSSD
+694 
-707 GTIKIWE
+707 
-714 VATGKELRTLT
+714 TLT
-725 GHSDTVWSV
+725 GHSDSVQSV

-755 RVGQ
+755 EVATGKQLRTLTGHSDTVSSVLYSPDGRYLASGSNDKNIKIWEVATGKQLRTLTGHYGEVYSVIYSPDGRYLASGSWDKNIKIWEVATGKQLRTLTGHSSPVLSVVYSPDGRYLASGNGDKNIKIWEVATGKQLRTLTGHSGSVWSVVYSPDGRYLASGNGDKTTKIWEVATGKKLRTLTGHSNVVWSVVYSPDGRYLASGSGDKTIKIWRVGQ